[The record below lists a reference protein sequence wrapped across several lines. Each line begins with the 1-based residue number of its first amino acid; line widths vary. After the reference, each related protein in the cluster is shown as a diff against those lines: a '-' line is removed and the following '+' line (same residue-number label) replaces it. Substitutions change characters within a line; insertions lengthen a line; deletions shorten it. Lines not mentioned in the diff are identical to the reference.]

1 MPKTKPD
8 PSQQQR
14 WRTFLENHQDVIT
27 GMDFFVVPTV
37 RFRLLYVWF
46 AIDHGRRRILHFNV
60 TTNPTARWVIQQ
72 LRETFPEEPTHRF
85 LVYGR
90 VGRWRGGRRSRGV
103 AVADGFRLNVG
114 ASVRFLA
121 PFPDTLSSNR
131 ACGFPAHGSH
141 LGPHAVAL
149 DRLRFTSCG
158 RYRPISRR
166 TGIG

>member
-1 MPKTKPD
+1 MRSALIAPATGAFLLSLSRAILAVSATVLALLHAPGAVGAAVF
-8 PSQQQR
+8 PCTEAGILNAIATGGGPH
-14 WRTFLENHQDVIT
+14 TFAC
-27 GMDFFVVPTV
+27 GGPTT
-37 RFRLLYVWF
+37 
-46 AIDHGRRRILHFNV
+46 V
-60 TTNPTARWVIQQ
+60 TTSAEI
-72 LRETFPEEPTHRF
+72 LI
-85 LVYGR
+85 GR

-149 DRLRFTSCG
+149 DRSRFTSCG